1 MAIEGEEWMGV
12 GRDEAASGHVGDK
25 RPDPDAADGS
35 SGYRASIEQ
44 TL

>member
-1 MAIEGEEWMGV
+1 MGIEGEEWMGV
-12 GRDEAASGHVGDK
+12 GHDEARAGAGKTH
-25 RPDPDAADGS
+25 RADDRADES

>member
-12 GRDEAASGHVGDK
+12 GRDEAAYGRGGDT
-25 RPDPDAADGS
+25 RPVADAADGS